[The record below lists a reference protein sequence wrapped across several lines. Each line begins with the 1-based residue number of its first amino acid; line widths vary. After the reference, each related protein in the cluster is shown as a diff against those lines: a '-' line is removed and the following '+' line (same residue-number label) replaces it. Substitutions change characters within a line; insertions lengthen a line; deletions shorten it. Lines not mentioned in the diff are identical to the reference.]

1 MQFTMIFFPFFVLN
15 FMSLFFKTL
24 KALFSL
30 LYDWTPIPKCL
41 GVVITFHEAKA
52 EHFSMVWQCSRF
64 ELTVYEVTKYS
75 P

>member
-1 MQFTMIFFPFFVLN
+1 MHHDFLSIFCSKFYVP
-15 FMSLFFKTL
+15 FFKTL

-41 GVVITFHEAKA
+41 GVVKTFHGAKA
-52 EHFSMVWQCSRF
+52 GMVWQCSRF
-64 ELTVYEVTKYS
+64 ELTWYEVTKYS